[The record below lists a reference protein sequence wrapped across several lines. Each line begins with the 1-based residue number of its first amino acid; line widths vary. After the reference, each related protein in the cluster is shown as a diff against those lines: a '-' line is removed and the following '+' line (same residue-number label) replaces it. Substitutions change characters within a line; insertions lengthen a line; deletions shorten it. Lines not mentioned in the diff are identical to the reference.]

1 MLAECQNHL
10 FMSEDIVKFFSMTIF
25 RNKTSL
31 IKRLNERFVLIV
43 ILASIV
49 FNFVPTQIKSQS
61 TTGFSGYFSIP
72 SAVLSPDKS
81 VNIGYNQL
89 NKKYQEF
96 YNGKYDMD
104 VGFID
109 IGFLPIM
116 EVGIRI
122 TRPRGFKN
130 PDSKTTWDR
139 MIAAR
144 VLPIKE
150 TKYFPGIA
158 IGFQNFFTTGDN
170 GGASHFNSTYI
181 VATKNFEIKHWFKN
195 LGITLGYGSDFME
208 ASDYQ
213 FIGFFGGIEITPGK
227 LEFLQLILEYDA
239 ENLNAGA
246 RLTLFKHLI
255 LLAGYEGLD
264 AFSAGF
270 SYRFYLP

>member
-1 MLAECQNHL
+1 MISPATL
-10 FMSEDIVKFFSMTIF
+10 
-25 RNKTSL
+25 
-31 IKRLNERFVLIV
+31 RFVLFFIFTFC
-43 ILASIV
+43 V
-49 FNFVPTQIKSQS
+49 FYFFPTQTLSQS

-81 VNIGYNQL
+81 INIGYNQL
-89 NKKYQEF
+89 HKKYQDF
-96 YNGKYDMD
+96 YHGKYDLD

-109 IGFLPIM
+109 IGFLPFM

-130 PDSKTTWDR
+130 PESKTTWDR

-150 TKYFPGIA
+150 TKFFPGIA

-181 VATKNFEIKHWFKN
+181 VASKNFEIKNWFEN
-195 LGITLGYGSDFME
+195 LGITAGYGSDIIQ

-213 FIGFFGGIEITPGK
+213 FIGIFGGIEITPVK

-239 ENLNAGA
+239 EKFNAGA